1 MMIRT
6 MMLICQRES
15 SFTNKAQYI
24 LYGLHI
30 LLPQA
35 DQITHHCIYNH
46 DVCLL
51 LIIKQIKT
59 GLSHIFQ

>member
-6 MMLICQRES
+6 MMLICQRGA
-15 SFTNKAQYI
+15 SFTNKAQCI
-24 LYGLHI
+24 LCGVHM
-30 LLPQA
+30 LLPQV
-35 DQITHHCIYNH
+35 DQITHHCMYNH

-51 LIIKQIKT
+51 LVIKQIKT